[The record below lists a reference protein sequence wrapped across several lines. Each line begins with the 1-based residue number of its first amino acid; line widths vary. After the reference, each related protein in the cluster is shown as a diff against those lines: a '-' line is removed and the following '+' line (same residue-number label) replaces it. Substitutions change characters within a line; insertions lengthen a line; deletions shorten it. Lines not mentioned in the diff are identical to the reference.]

1 MRKKRVCTRPG
12 FAAGKKPTCVVAG
25 GHLHSYWR
33 CMYALLSTAKE
44 NNVMFGFARSSP
56 AASKALYG
64 CCLSA
69 APASAAYMA
78 YSYVS
83 HHQSEK
89 SDEQKNAIIN
99 NEEQTAGGIRG
110 FVASLFV
117 TPIVHER
124 ELRHVVVPCGNV
136 DFDVYLL
143 GTNHRGR
150 ASRQDV
156 QNVLELVHPDI
167 IFVELCRGRQ
177 EILDDYEDSEYYV
190 AAQYR
195 SRQINNAQMKT
206 PVLLLGDRPYR
217 TGDLRWWESIESTTG
232 RIATFLLWPFLLP
245 FRARF
250 MGHQHFI
257 EERDTF
263 MAYAMHKGCA
273 YYVEQKAD
281 CQARAKLSKSKVVT
295 ARPEKKSLC
304 GRFTS
309 QTMSSARSL
318 LIDTFFTAVCSVS
331 GTHYDEKDD
340 KPTRN
345 PSLVAIVGASHL
357 DGICSL
363 LEDERGWPIEMMLE
377 VCESERHPR
386 NHQTTQNLAR
396 NVEEYDRASSPWI

>member
-1 MRKKRVCTRPG
+1 
-12 FAAGKKPTCVVAG
+12 
-25 GHLHSYWR
+25 
-33 CMYALLSTAKE
+33 
-44 NNVMFGFARSSP
+44 MFGFARSSA

-69 APASAAYMA
+69 VPASAAYMA
-78 YSYVS
+78 YSYD
-83 HHQSEK
+83 K
-89 SDEQKNAIIN
+89 D
-99 NEEQTAGGIRG
+99 QTEGGIRG

-195 SRQINNAQMKT
+195 SRQISNTQMKT

-232 RIATFLLWPFLLP
+232 RIATFLMWPFLLP

-281 CQARAKLSKSKVVT
+281 CQARAKLSELTKAVT
-295 ARPEKKSLC
+295 ATPKKKSLC

-309 QTMSSARSL
+309 QTAMSSARSL
-318 LIDTFFTAVCSVS
+318 LIDTFFTNVCSVS
-331 GTHYDEKDD
+331 GTHRYDENDD

-363 LEDERGWPIEMMLE
+363 LEDERVWPIEMMLE
-377 VCESERHPR
+377 VCETKRNPR
-386 NHQTTQNLAR
+386 SSQKTLDLAMD
-396 NVEEYDRASSPWI
+396 VEEYDRASSPWI

>member
-1 MRKKRVCTRPG
+1 
-12 FAAGKKPTCVVAG
+12 
-25 GHLHSYWR
+25 
-33 CMYALLSTAKE
+33 
-44 NNVMFGFARSSP
+44 MFGFARSSA

-64 CCLSA
+64 FCLSII
-69 APASAAYMA
+69 PASAACVA
-78 YSYVS
+78 YVS
-83 HHQSEK
+83 HHQKEESEQGAIVN
-89 SDEQKNAIIN
+89 DEK
-99 NEEQTAGGIRG
+99 QTSGICG
-110 FVASLFV
+110 FVTSLFV
-117 TPIVHER
+117 APFVHKR
-124 ELRHVVVPCGNV
+124 EIRHIVVPCGNI

-143 GTNHRGR
+143 GTNHRTQ

-156 QNVLELVHPDI
+156 QNVLDLIHPDI
-167 IFVELCRGRQ
+167 IFVELCRDRE
-177 EILDDYEDSEYYV
+177 EILDNDSYEDSEYYV

-195 SRQINNAQMKT
+195 SQQINDTQMKT

-250 MGHQHFI
+250 MGHRHYI

-263 MAYAMHKGCA
+263 MAYALHKGCV

-281 CQARAKLSKSKVVT
+281 FQARAKLLESKAVT
-295 ARPEKKSLC
+295 ATTEKKSLC

-309 QTMSSARSL
+309 QMMSSTRSP
-318 LIDTFFTAVCSVS
+318 LINTFFTAACSVS
-331 GTHYDEKDD
+331 GTHHDD
-340 KPTRN
+340 KNDKPKRN

-363 LEDERGWPIEMMLE
+363 LRNERAWPIEMMLE

-386 NHQTTQNLAR
+386 SHSHTQGLAR
-396 NVEEYDRASSPWI
+396 DVEEYDRASSPWS

>member
-1 MRKKRVCTRPG
+1 
-12 FAAGKKPTCVVAG
+12 
-25 GHLHSYWR
+25 
-33 CMYALLSTAKE
+33 
-44 NNVMFGFARSSP
+44 MFGFVRSSA

-69 APASAAYMA
+69 VPASAAYMA

-89 SDEQKNAIIN
+89 SDEQQQKSAIVN
-99 NEEQTAGGIRG
+99 NEEQTGGGIRG

-143 GTNHRGR
+143 GTNHRAR

-167 IFVELCRGRQ
+167 IFVELCRDRQ
-177 EILDDYEDSEYYV
+177 EILDDCEDSEYHV
-190 AAQYR
+190 AALYR
-195 SRQINNAQMKT
+195 SRQINNTQMKT

-281 CQARAKLSKSKVVT
+281 CQARAKLSELAKAVT
-295 ARPEKKSLC
+295 ATPKKKSLC

-309 QTMSSARSL
+309 QTTTSSARSL
-318 LIDTFFTAVCSVS
+318 LIDTFFTAACSLS
-331 GTHYDEKDD
+331 GTHRYDENDD

-363 LEDERGWPIEMMLE
+363 LEAERVWPIEMMLE

-386 NHQTTQNLAR
+386 DSQETQGLAR
-396 NVEEYDRASSPWI
+396 NVEEYDRANSPWI

>member
-1 MRKKRVCTRPG
+1 MKNEEKARLYAGRVLLLAKKTTSSRRPA
-12 FAAGKKPTCVVAG
+12 FLLA
-25 GHLHSYWR
+25 LHVG
-33 CMYALLSTAKE
+33 LFSTAKAIGI
-44 NNVMFGFARSSP
+44 MFGFARSSA

-69 APASAAYMA
+69 VPASAAYMA
-78 YSYVS
+78 YSY
-83 HHQSEK
+83 
-89 SDEQKNAIIN
+89 DEQKKSAIVN
-99 NEEQTAGGIRG
+99 NEEQTGGGIRG

-117 TPIVHER
+117 APIVHER

-143 GTNHRGR
+143 GINHRAR
-150 ASRQDV
+150 ASRRDV
-156 QNVLELVHPDI
+156 QNVVELVHPDI

-195 SRQINNAQMKT
+195 SRQINNTEMKT
-206 PVLLLGDRPYR
+206 PVLLLGARPYR

-281 CQARAKLSKSKVVT
+281 CQARAQLSKSKVVT

-318 LIDTFFTAVCSVS
+318 LIDSFFTAACSLS

-340 KPTRN
+340 KPSRN

>member
-1 MRKKRVCTRPG
+1 
-12 FAAGKKPTCVVAG
+12 
-25 GHLHSYWR
+25 
-33 CMYALLSTAKE
+33 
-44 NNVMFGFARSSP
+44 MFGFARSSA

-69 APASAAYMA
+69 VPASAAYMA
-78 YSYVS
+78 YMYSYVS

-117 TPIVHER
+117 TPIVHKR
-124 ELRHVVVPCGNV
+124 ELRHVVVPCGNIN
-136 DFDVYLL
+136 FDVYLL
-143 GTNHRGR
+143 GTNHRAG
-150 ASRQDV
+150 ASRQEV

-281 CQARAKLSKSKVVT
+281 CQARAQLSKSKVVT
-295 ARPEKKSLC
+295 ATHKRRVYVV
-304 GRFTS
+304 G
-309 QTMSSARSL
+309 L
-318 LIDTFFTAVCSVS
+318 L
-331 GTHYDEKDD
+331 HK
-340 KPTRN
+340 
-345 PSLVAIVGASHL
+345 
-357 DGICSL
+357 
-363 LEDERGWPIEMMLE
+363 
-377 VCESERHPR
+377 
-386 NHQTTQNLAR
+386 HQ
-396 NVEEYDRASSPWI
+396 

>member
-1 MRKKRVCTRPG
+1 
-12 FAAGKKPTCVVAG
+12 
-25 GHLHSYWR
+25 
-33 CMYALLSTAKE
+33 
-44 NNVMFGFARSSP
+44 MFGFARSSA

-64 CCLSA
+64 CYLSVI
-69 APASAAYMA
+69 PASAAYMA

-83 HHQSEK
+83 HDQSEK
-89 SDEQKNAIIN
+89 YDEQQKSAIVN
-99 NEEQTAGGIRG
+99 NEEQTGGGIRG

-117 TPIVHER
+117 APIVHKR

-143 GTNHRGR
+143 GTNHRAR

-156 QNVLELVHPDI
+156 QNILELVHPDI
-167 IFVELCRGRQ
+167 IFVELCRDRE
-177 EILDDYEDSEYYV
+177 EILDDDTHEDSEFYV

-232 RIATFLLWPFLLP
+232 RIAAFLLWPFLLP
-245 FRARF
+245 FRGRF
-250 MGHQHFI
+250 MGHQHYI

-281 CQARAKLSKSKVVT
+281 CQARAKLSELTKAVPVT
-295 ARPEKKSLC
+295 LKKKSLC

-309 QTMSSARSL
+309 QTTMSSARSL
-318 LIDTFFTAVCSVS
+318 LIDTFFTDVCSVS
-331 GTHYDEKDD
+331 GTHRYDEKDD

-363 LEDERGWPIEMMLE
+363 LEDERVWPIEMMLD
-377 VCESERHPR
+377 VCESKRNPR
-386 NHQTTQNLAR
+386 NSKVTQGLAR
-396 NVEEYDRASSPWI
+396 DVEEYDRASSPWI